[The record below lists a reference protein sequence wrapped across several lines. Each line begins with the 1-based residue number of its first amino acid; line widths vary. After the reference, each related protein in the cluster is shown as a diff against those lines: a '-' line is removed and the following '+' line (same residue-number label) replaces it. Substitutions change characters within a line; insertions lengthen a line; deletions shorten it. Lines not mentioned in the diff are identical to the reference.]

1 MNINYINE
9 SVISVAV
16 MRRKRTHMHEAN
28 RERTVYVCVRAEDVC
43 CGSTKRG
50 SVQRWETGTRFVN
63 E

>member
-16 MRRKRTHMHEAN
+16 MRRKLTLTHTLTCAGPTG
-28 RERTVYVCVRAEDVC
+28 RGQFVEDVC

-50 SVQRWETGTRFVN
+50 FSESIAERLAN
-63 E
+63 D

>member
-16 MRRKRTHMHEAN
+16 MRGKRTCMHRAN
-28 RERTVYVCVRAEDVC
+28 RERTVCVEDVC

-50 SVQRWETGTRFVN
+50 SVHRGETGRRSVN